1 MSEWHKYPEEK
12 PEIEVKDKF
21 IAYEKFLTSDQYG
34 HITIK
39 VWTKQQGE
47 EGYFT
52 TTGHKFVEARNV
64 FYWMELPKSPV
75 ANNEKLVKIESLKRK
90 RKELSDQIKQLEQE
104 LKGCESK

>member
-12 PEIEVKDKF
+12 PKLEGNDRLWMHK
-21 IAYEKFLTSDQYG
+21 KFLTSDQYG

-39 VWTKQQGE
+39 QYYKDEKGE
-47 EGYFT
+47 EYFEQ
-52 TTGHKFVEARNV
+52 GFQKPAKNV
-64 FYWMELPKSPV
+64 FFWMELPESPV
-75 ANNEKLVKIESLKRK
+75 ANNENLVKIESLKRK